1 MKQVQRFGLT
11 LYLVVF
17 VTVVKSQERTWTLM
31 QGSIYDIYDISS
43 MLLELA
49 LRNGMFNYLTPFFLA
64 S

>member
-1 MKQVQRFGLT
+1 MNQVKCFGLT

-17 VTVVKSQERTWTLM
+17 VTVVKSQERTWKLM

-43 MLLELA
+43 MLLKLA
-49 LRNGMFNYLTPFFLA
+49 LRNGMFNYFTPFFLA